1 MSDPKTRLLAERERT
16 VAQLQR
22 LRKYLGTEPDRFSA
36 GGVDSV
42 DAASDLHER
51 EKTLSLVRVLER
63 KLEAIEGAS
72 LALEDGVYGICEI
85 CGEAINPERLAALP
99 QTTTCIRCQEKLDRS
114 PCSWTSTPQP
124 RTWSRHTI

>member
-63 KLEAIEGAS
+63 KLEAIERAS
-72 LALEDGVYGICEI
+72 QALEDGHYGICEI
-85 CGEAINPERLAALP
+85 CGEAINPERLAAIP
-99 QTTTCIRCQEKLDRS
+99 HIMTCIRCQEKLDRS
-114 PCSWTSTPQP
+114 PRCWTSTPQP
-124 RTWSRHTI
+124 RP